1 MKIMMIIDSL
11 VKGGKERRML
21 ELIRELSKQKDAIQI
36 HLVLL
41 SDVVEYEY
49 VHDFPI
55 TIEKVKRNSKHDPGV
70 VFRLRKIMGK
80 FQPDIIHSWSTM
92 ASIYI
97 SAANFFSRIPF
108 VNGVIADAPNG
119 LGLSNK
125 NYLRLK
131 LTAPFSDVIIGNS
144 KAGIKAYNS
153 PAHKSVCIY
162 NGINFKRFENLPP
175 AAEMEKQFWSEGKN
189 GKSIIAMVAAFERR
203 KDYYTF
209 AEAAILLCTADPQV
223 HCFMIGDGE
232 DLVSVKNTIPRELLG
247 TQILFLGKRND
258 IEAILQIIDIGI
270 LCTNTSVHGEGVS
283 NSLIEYMAAGKPI
296 IATRGG
302 GTDEVV
308 HEGVNGFLV
317 DYKNAGQVVSR
328 ANQLLHDKQLALEMG
343 TNGYSYVREQ
353 FDIGKMTAQYID
365 LYKRLKK
372 R

>member
-21 ELIRELSKQKDAIQI
+21 ELIRELSKQQDAFQI

-41 SDVVEYEY
+41 SDVIEYEY

-55 TIEKVKRNSKHDPGV
+55 TIDKIKRKSKHDPGI
-70 VFRLRKIMGK
+70 VFRLRTIIRR
-80 FQPDIIHSWSTM
+80 FHPDIIHSWSTM

-119 LGLSNK
+119 LTLSNK
-125 NYLRLK
+125 NYFRLK
-131 LTAPFSDVIIGNS
+131 LTTPFSDVIIGNS
-144 KAGIKAYNS
+144 KAGIKAYKS
-153 PAHKSVCIY
+153 PAYKSVCIY
-162 NGINFKRFENLPP
+162 NGINFNRFGNLPP
-175 AAEMEKQFWSEGKN
+175 AAGIEKQFWSDGKN
-189 GKSIIAMVAAFERR
+189 GKSVIAMVAAFERR
-203 KDYYTF
+203 KDYHTF
-209 AEAAILLCTADPQV
+209 AEAAIKLCTADPQIN
-223 HCFMIGDGE
+223 CFMVGDGE
-232 DLVSVKNTIPRELLG
+232 DLVSVKSMIPPELLG

-308 HEGVNGFLV
+308 HDGINGFLV

-328 ANQLLHDKQLALEMG
+328 VNQLLHDKQLATKMG

-353 FDIGKMTAQYID
+353 FDIGRMTNQYIEV
-365 LYKRLKK
+365 YKRLKRK
-372 R
+372 